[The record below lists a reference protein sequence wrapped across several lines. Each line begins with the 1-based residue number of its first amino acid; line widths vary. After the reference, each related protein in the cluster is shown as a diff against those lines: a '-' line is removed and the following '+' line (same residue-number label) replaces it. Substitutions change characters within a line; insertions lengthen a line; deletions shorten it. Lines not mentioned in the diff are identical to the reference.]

1 MNTKIAYKGYK
12 AYSYLKEGRDYRKF
26 ELAKEVDR
34 VKPYIIPLNYDQE
47 ITFREFVKNNLII
60 SLHDHPVVIPDNINE
75 LMEYE
80 KTGKEH
86 TAYEG
91 MANSYIDVVFD
102 NMMDG
107 TCVISSEAGWKW
119 VDIIHDI
126 GMRSCDIAHQDFV
139 VKSYGIEDIYRV
151 KSEGKIAW
159 FIALESSTM
168 IENEVDRLDILYGLG
183 VRMMGIT
190 YSESNSLGSGLKEKR
205 DGGLTSFG
213 RKAVERMNTLGIA
226 IDVSHSGVQTALDTI
241 EHSEKPVF
249 ITHTGARSLWDM
261 NRLMPDEVFIACAE
275 KGGVIG
281 IEAAPHTTVTKAHKS
296 HSIESYMEHF
306 EYVKNL
312 VGIDHVAFGPDALY
326 GDHVGLHNMFSANMS
341 ISEGTKSNDTEYD
354 SIEYVKGM
362 ENPSEAMT
370 NIIRWLI
377 KNNYAEEDMKK
388 VLGTNIMRVLKQV
401 WSR

>member
-1 MNTKIAYKGYK
+1 MYIKNKYKGYK
-12 AYSYLKEGRDYRKF
+12 SYSYLTEGKDYKKF
-26 ELAKEVDR
+26 KLAKETDR
-34 VKPYIIPLNYDQE
+34 VKPYIIPLEYDQE
-47 ITFREFVKNNLII
+47 KIFKNFVKDNLII
-60 SLHDHPVVIPDNINE
+60 SLHEHPIVIPEDINE
-75 LMEYE
+75 LMQYE

-91 MANSYIDVVFD
+91 LANSYIDVVFD

-107 TCVISSEAGWKW
+107 TCVMSSDAGWKW
-119 VDIIHDI
+119 IDVIHDI
-126 GMRSCDIAHQDFV
+126 GMRSCDIAHQDFI
-139 VKSYGIEDIYRV
+139 KKGYKIEDIYKA

-159 FIALESSTM
+159 FISLESSTM
-168 IENEVDRLDILYGLG
+168 IENEVDRLDILYGIG

-205 DGGLTSFG
+205 DGGLTYFG

-241 EHSEKPVF
+241 EFSNKPIF

-281 IEAAPHTTVTKAHKS
+281 IEAAPHTTVTKAHTS

-306 EYVKNL
+306 EYIKNL

-326 GDHVGLHNMFSANMS
+326 GDHVGLHNLFSSNMS
-341 ISEGTKSNDTEYD
+341 ISEGTKSNDRDYD
-354 SIEYVKGM
+354 TIEYVKGM

-377 KNNYAEEDMKK
+377 KNNYTDEDMKK
-388 VLGTNIMRVLKQV
+388 VLGTNIIRVLKEIWV
-401 WSR
+401 K

>member
-1 MNTKIAYKGYK
+1 MYIKNTYKGYK
-12 AYSYLKEGRDYRKF
+12 SYSYLKGGKDYKEF
-26 ELAKEVDR
+26 KLAKEVDR
-34 VKPYIIPLNYDQE
+34 VKPYIIPLDYDQE
-47 ITFREFVKNNLII
+47 KYFKDFVKNNLII
-60 SLHDHPVVIPDNINE
+60 SLHDHPIVIPEDITQ
-75 LMEYE
+75 LMDYE
-80 KTGKEH
+80 KTGKEQ

-107 TCVISSEAGWKW
+107 TCIISSEAGWKW
-119 VDIIHDI
+119 IDVIHDI
-126 GMRSCDIAHQDFV
+126 GMRSCDIAHQDFL
-139 VKSYGIEDIYRV
+139 VKGYGIEDIYKV

-159 FIALESSTM
+159 FISLESSTM

-190 YSESNSLGSGLKEKR
+190 YSESNGLGSGLKEGR

-213 RKAVERMNTLGIA
+213 KKAVERMNTLGIA
-226 IDVSHSGVQTALDTI
+226 IDVSHCGVQTALDTI
-241 EHSEKPVF
+241 ECSKKPIF
-249 ITHTGARSLWDM
+249 ITHTGARELWDM

-281 IEAAPHTTVTKAHKS
+281 IEAAPHTTVTKKHKS
-296 HSIESYMEHF
+296 HSIDSYMEHF

-326 GDHVGLHNMFSANMS
+326 GDHVGLHNMFSSNMS
-341 ISEGTKSNDTEYD
+341 IDEGTRSKDTGYD
-354 SIEYVKGM
+354 QIEYVRGM

-377 KNNYAEEDMKK
+377 KNNYTEEDMKK
-388 VLGTNIMRVLKQV
+388 ALGTNIMRVLKQV
-401 WSR
+401 WTK